1 MNAQQRAKAAYYR
14 RGVEKKIEN
23 ILQRD
28 FPAPCMLRC
37 SYEQRPQVQPQE
49 IINDLRAFVRRA
61 ERRRPGV
68 RYMAFVTREPETGA
82 PCLHVL
88 VNLPGTDCRDAA
100 APFFRCGRVELLQP
114 DAGQLE
120 EFSKMA
126 RALLDDETRIFPRPL
141 FLSRSASQMPA

>member
-1 MNAQQRAKAAYYR
+1 MNAQQRAKATYYR
-14 RGVEKKIEN
+14 RGVEKKIGD

-28 FPAPCMLRC
+28 FPSPCLLQC
-37 SYEQRPQVQPQE
+37 SYDQRPQVQPQE

-68 RYMAFVTREPETGA
+68 RYMAFVTRDRETGA

-88 VNLPGTDCRDAA
+88 VNLPGADCRAAA
-100 APFFRCGRVELLQP
+100 APFFRCGRVDLLQP
-114 DAGQLE
+114 DAEQLA
-120 EFSKMA
+120 EFSRSA

-141 FLSRSASQMPA
+141 FLSRSVSQMPA